1 MDEVINKFMAGV
13 IEKFG
18 TDTASNLRNMLYLA
32 LDGYEICKKE
42 TSLIIPSIQENEK
55 LIAMFLIAKKV
66 EGCTVRTIGSYKGVL
81 RFFLRI
87 IGKPLLEVTTNDIRM
102 YIAKRDIQDR
112 VSKTTQD
119 NDLRVL
125 RSLYAWLTAEEYII
139 KNPTLRIKAI
149 KKEKR
154 IKKPFTE
161 IEIEKLRRA
170 SERKRDLAVI
180 DALLSTGMRVGE
192 IVQLN
197 RQDIINDECI
207 VFGKGETERVVY
219 FNARAVVSLNNY
231 LQERTDNN
239 EALFVRSRKPY
250 NRIGESA
257 IEDIVR
263 KVGKTAGVNN
273 VHPHRFR
280 RTTAT
285 IALNR
290 GMPIEQVQ
298 KMLGHKQ
305 IDTTMIYAQSAQ
317 ENLKASHKKYVI

>member
-1 MDEVINKFMAGV
+1 MEEVINKFMVSVLGNYGQKDAT
-13 IEKFG
+13 K
-18 TDTASNLRNMLYLA
+18 LRNLLYLA
-32 LDGYEICKKE
+32 LDGYEIIKKE
-42 TSLIIPSIQENEK
+42 TSLIIPSDQENEK
-55 LIAMFLIAKKV
+55 LITMFLISKKV
-66 EGCTVRTIGSYKGVL
+66 EGCTLRTIGAYKGVL

-87 IGKPLLEVTTNDIRM
+87 IKKPLLEVTTNDIRM
-102 YIAKRDIQDR
+102 YIAKRDIQDG

-154 IKKPFTE
+154 VKVPFSE
-161 IEIEKLRRA
+161 IEVEKLRRA
-170 SERKRDLAVI
+170 ADRKRDLAVI
-180 DALLSTGMRVGE
+180 DVLLSTGMRVGE
-192 IVQLN
+192 IVKLN
-197 RQDIINDECI
+197 RSDITNNECI

-219 FNARAVVSLNNY
+219 FNARAAVSLSNY
-231 LQERTDNN
+231 LNDRTDSD

-263 KVGKTAGVNN
+263 KIGKAARVNN

-305 IDTTMIYAQSAQ
+305 IDTTMLYAQSNQ
-317 ENLKASHKKYVI
+317 ENLKASHKKYVV

>member
-1 MDEVINKFMAGV
+1 MDEAINKFMASFLEAYGQSDAMN
-13 IEKFG
+13 IK
-18 TDTASNLRNMLYLA
+18 NLLYLA
-32 LDGYEICKKE
+32 LDGYEIKKKE
-42 TSLIIPSIQENEK
+42 TSLAIPSDQENEK
-55 LIAMFLIAKKV
+55 LITMFLISKKV
-66 EGCTVRTIGSYKGVL
+66 EGCTLRTIGAYKGVL
-81 RFFLRI
+81 SFFLRI
-87 IGKPLLEVTTNDIRM
+87 IKKPLLEVTTNDIRM

-154 IKKPFTE
+154 VKVPFSE
-161 IEIEKLRRA
+161 IEVEKLRRA
-170 SERKRDLAVI
+170 ADRKRDLAVI
-180 DALLSTGMRVGE
+180 DVLLSTGMRVGE
-192 IVQLN
+192 IVKLN
-197 RQDIINDECI
+197 RSDITNNECI

-219 FNARAVVSLNNY
+219 FNARAAVSLSNY
-231 LQERTDNN
+231 LNERMDND

-263 KVGKTAGVNN
+263 KVGKVAGVNN

-305 IDTTMIYAQSAQ
+305 IDTTMIYAQSNQ
-317 ENLKASHKKYVI
+317 ENLKASHKKYVV